1 MKARIVFSDESTH
14 IVDIITK
21 TDGDVTVATLP
32 ELDYTKINYI
42 DFGYDYFN
50 AGNDEDGYLVYHQ
63 VLYQFGSRVDREH
76 CHRNN
81 ELPIYGVKRGE
92 EAMVAIVTGMPHDF
106 DICYGT
112 KSGTNY
118 IYARFNIDGETPYE
132 DICVQYHA
140 LHGADANYSGMGRR
154 YRKYLLDTGFIT
166 PIKDR
171 MNPVLEYTK
180 DSAYIRLRLAW
191 KPVPTPVEEQ
201 TVENEPPMHVA
212 MTFKR
217 VEELID
223 ELKKQGV
230 DKAELCLVGWNK
242 SGHDGRW
249 PNPFPVEPK
258 LGGEDDLRHLIQYAQ
273 ENGYQITCHTNSE
286 DSYSISDM
294 HDEKNNSLYLKD
306 GTPRLG
312 GAWGG
317 GRSRTICPVP
327 ALRQAKELLPKIADL
342 GFRGAHYIDV
352 MGIVNAKS
360 CYHPDHPLT
369 KKGYVEV
376 YHDIA
381 DVAIEQ
387 FGGYSSE
394 GGYHFM
400 CKKLDYALYTTFADP
415 FMDVSRFADDESI
428 HYSRLIPLWEI
439 VFHGTVLSNPFT
451 CSVNAAIKGKRS
463 QLKSIE
469 FGSRPTIYYY
479 SAFVTPDEN
488 GGGNW
493 MGSQD
498 ITCDDQEDLE
508 KSVACVKQVYDEY
521 KERRYLQTEFME
533 NHEEIAP
540 GVYEITYSDGS
551 KMVVDYNEETYK
563 LIKA

>member
-1 MKARIVFSDESTH
+1 MKARIAYLDETTG
-14 IVDIITK
+14 IVDLITK

-32 ELDYTKINYI
+32 ELDYTKIKHI
-42 DFGYDYFN
+42 DFAYDYKN
-50 AGNDEDGYLVYHQ
+50 GKSGDDGYMVLHQ
-63 VLYQFGSRVDREH
+63 LLYSYSRTEDQEH
-76 CHRNN
+76 EHAKQ
-81 ELPIYGVKRGE
+81 ELPIYGAKNGD
-92 EAMVAIVTGMPHDF
+92 EAYVAIVTGMPYDYTLPF
-106 DICYGT
+106 GT
-112 KSGTNY
+112 KDKQHF
-118 IYARFNIDGETPYE
+118 IYPRFLIDGEMPYE
-132 DICVQYHA
+132 DICVEFHVLY
-140 LHGADANYSGMGRR
+140 GKDANYSGMGRR
-154 YRKYLLDTGFIT
+154 YRKYLLDSGFIT

-171 MNPVLEYTK
+171 MNPVLEYSK
-180 DSAYIRLRLAW
+180 DSAYIRLRQAW

-201 TVENEPPMHVA
+201 TEENEPPMRVA

-249 PNPFPVEPK
+249 PNPFPVEPE
-258 LGGEDDLRHLIQYAQ
+258 LGGEEGLRHLIQYAQ

-286 DSYSISDM
+286 DSYAISDM
-294 HDEKNNSLYLKD
+294 HDPVNNSIYTKE
-306 GTPRLG
+306 GEPALG

-317 GRSRTICPVP
+317 GRSRTICPIP
-327 ALRQAKELLPKIADL
+327 ALRQAKEILPKVRDL
-342 GFRGAHYIDV
+342 GFKGSHYIDV
-352 MGIVNAKS
+352 MGTVNAKS
-360 CYHPDHPLT
+360 CYHPDHPLN
-369 KKGYVEV
+369 KKGYVDV

-381 DVAIEQ
+381 DVAAEL

-394 GGYHFM
+394 GGYHFL
-400 CKKLDYALYTTFADP
+400 CNKLNYALYTTFYSP
-415 FMDVSRFADDESI
+415 FANTTEFPDEGAKFADFM
-428 HYSRLIPLWEI
+428 IPLWEI
-439 VFHGTVLSNPFT
+439 IFHGTVLSNPFT
-451 CSVNAAIKGKRS
+451 CTVNAAIKDKRS

-508 KSVACVKQVYDEY
+508 RSVACVKQVYDEY

-533 NHEEIAP
+533 SHELVAP
-540 GVYEITYSDGS
+540 GVAEITYSDGS
-551 KMVVDYNEETYK
+551 KIIVDYNKETYE